1 MRVDAELLDILEESS
16 DKKPI
21 RVVTQINTAQEIT
34 PVSRD
39 AFRQLSKRT
48 FTVLNQTVLLK
59 GSNDSRVKMWKLC
72 ETMQEAYVRPY

>member
-48 FTVLNQTVLLK
+48 FTVLIQAVLLK
-59 GSNDSRVKMWKLC
+59 GSN
-72 ETMQEAYVRPY
+72 EADEEFLRRHQ

>member
-48 FTVLNQTVLLK
+48 FTVLNQAVLLK
-59 GSNDSRVKMWKLC
+59 GSN
-72 ETMQEAYVRPY
+72 EADEEFLRRHQ